1 MDSYWKRKTFVI
13 ITGASRG
20 IGRAA
25 AEKIADLVSPDS
37 VILLVS
43 RDEDQLTA
51 VKTSIQK
58 HSKVNIQIG
67 AVDLSA
73 CNEKTL
79 SLLLSSTLADLNM
92 SWESF
97 DHAICIHNAGS
108 LGDLTKRA
116 IDLNQTGECDEYF
129 RLNLISVLILNGLF
143 VKNFTKTEK
152 TVVNISSLCA
162 VQPFPSFSLY
172 CTGKAARDMF
182 FKVNIDILLHCVLSN
197 NLKLT

>member
-1 MDSYWKRKTFVI
+1 LAKVQKKPIHS
-13 ITGASRG
+13 SL
-20 IGRAA
+20 
-25 AEKIADLVSPDS
+25 AEK
-37 VILLVS
+37 
-43 RDEDQLTA
+43 RD
-51 VKTSIQK
+51 
-58 HSKVNIQIG
+58 
-67 AVDLSA
+67 
-73 CNEKTL
+73 
-79 SLLLSSTLADLNM
+79 LLLSLSGAKEGHIKRLLNLP
-92 SWESF
+92 ESGNLSPQ
-97 DHAICIHNAGS
+97 DTPIPLESLTGS
-108 LGDLTKRA
+108 LIRHLAPHRQA
-116 IDLNQTGECDEYF
+116 VSASECDEYF